1 MDINRKKISVIG
13 AVRSGIGAAKLIKK
27 MGGIPFV
34 SDIASK
40 EKLGD
45 EISLLI
51 NEKIGCEAGGHT
63 ERVFDCDLIITSP
76 GVPNDSYVLSEASR
90 RGIKVVSELEFAS
103 WFCKGTVVAI
113 TGTNGK
119 TTTTSFCSHVLN
131 EAGMKCYSAGNIG
144 NAFSEIALEVKED
157 EYVSL
162 EVSSFQLDH
171 IEEFKPKISVMLNI
185 TPDHLN
191 RYDKSFEKYINSK
204 MNVCKNQDSNDFY
217 IYNADDKRVEVNL
230 PHHSV
235 EKIPFSISKTL
246 SYGAFVKGDKIMFA
260 NSNNTRDI
268 VCSKTELS
276 LKGEHNLL
284 NALAVV
290 SIAKTLG
297 VENSEL
303 RKGLESFEGVEHR
316 LELVREI
323 DGVKFINDSKATN
336 IDAVWYALRSFDGPI
351 LLILGGKDKGND
363 YNKILELVKNRVKKI
378 YAIGSSAQKIY
389 DFFSDIISVEKVDS
403 LESCVQIA
411 HKDSVPGE
419 VVLLSPAC
427 ASFDMFDNYEQRGKV
442 FKNEVKK
449 L

>member
-144 NAFSEIALEVKED
+144 NAFSEIALEAKED

-246 SYGAFVKGDKIMFA
+246 SYGAFVKDDKIMFA
-260 NSNNTRDI
+260 KSNNTRDI

-290 SIAKTLG
+290 NIAKTLG

-411 HKDSVPGE
+411 HKDCVPGE